1 MSLHSLVSSK
11 KILATCCGL
20 GLAVGV
26 LAFRAQADPWD
37 KKTYLTVDK
46 TIQVQDRVLP
56 AGTYVLK
63 LLDSPAD
70 RHVVQIFSQ
79 DERHIIDTV
88 LAMPNYRLR
97 PTGHSRFLFYET
109 PPGAAPALRAWFYPG
124 DNFGQEFRYPKHLAM
139 MQTVQQTEQTRIEK
153 QAEETRVTET
163 QSQAPQEEAVAPP
176 PAPVQEETVTQQE
189 TTQTEQPVEIAQA
202 TPPPAPAERAPA
214 PAPAPTELP
223 KTASPFPLIGLG
235 GLLSLGLYSLL
246 RLKIFA

>member
-1 MSLHSLVSSK
+1 MNSHSFRSR
-11 KILATCCGL
+11 KILVTCCGL

-56 AGTYVLK
+56 AGTYVFK
-63 LLDSPAD
+63 LMDSPAN

-139 MQTVQQTEQTRIEK
+139 LQTTQQTEQTRMQK
-153 QAEETRVTET
+153 QAEETKSTET
-163 QSQAPQEEAVAPP
+163 QTEAAKEEAVAA
-176 PAPVQEETVTQQE
+176 PAPVPEETQPESQQPE
-189 TTQTEQPVEIAQA
+189 SQQPVEIAQA
-202 TPPPAPAERAPA
+202 APPPAPAAPA
-214 PAPAPTELP
+214 PAPASTAPAELP

-235 GLLSLGLYSLL
+235 GIFSLALYSLL
-246 RLKIFA
+246 RLKSIA

>member
-214 PAPAPTELP
+214 PAPTELP